1 MIDAMLTAR
10 GPLPYPH
17 FIIIGAPKCGTSW
30 LLAALGQHSSIIVV
44 PDEIEYFSS
53 YIRERPIEWYL
64 DQFDQQVKA
73 LAASKAPDHLLGEK
87 SAHYSVMSREAIQTV
102 RNLLPNVRLILMM
115 RDPVSRHW
123 AHTKRYFSKARIAE
137 REGGDVQSVPRDR
150 LYDFMTRSRNL
161 GEYSAMIH
169 HWTTIYP
176 AEQLLLVA
184 QEHALSSPRATFDAV
199 LAHLG
204 LPTTYDPASIPLLL
218 RQRNRG
224 PSVEMPAE
232 VGAFL
237 QSMFAAER
245 QRFRA
250 VFDEAGVVNAAN
262 VPADLRQPMARAP
275 EPPRPDKPFAGKT
288 VLFTG
293 DFENIPRS
301 EAEALVRRLGGR
313 TTGKIGESG
322 EGIDL
327 VVAGAAPGAK
337 YAKARAL
344 GIPVMNEAEFL
355 NHARA
360 GV

>member
-1 MIDAMLTAR
+1 MIDAMLSAR

-30 LLAALGQHSSIIVV
+30 LQGALGQHANIIVV

-53 YIRERPIEWYL
+53 YIREQPIEWYL

-73 LAASKAPDHLLGEK
+73 FAARKAREYLLGEK
-87 SAHYSVMSREAIQTV
+87 SAHYCVMSPDGIQTM
-102 RNLLPNVRLILMM
+102 RDALPNVRLVLMM
-115 RDPVSRHW
+115 REPVSRHW

-137 REGGDVQSVPRDR
+137 REGGDVLSVPRER
-150 LYDFMTRSRNL
+150 LYDFMSRSRNL

-184 QEHALSSPRATFDAV
+184 QEHALSSPRPTFDAV
-199 LAHLG
+199 LTHIG

-224 PSVEMPAE
+224 PSVDMPAE
-232 VGAFL
+232 VGEFL
-237 QSMFAAER
+237 ESLFAAER
-245 QRFRA
+245 KRFHDI
-250 VFDEAGVVNAAN
+250 FGESGVINAAR
-262 VPADLRQPMARAP
+262 VPADRCQPIAQSP
-275 EPPRPDKPFAGKT
+275 EPRRPDKPFAGKT

-293 DFENIPRS
+293 SFETIPLRD
-301 EAEALVRRLGGR
+301 AEALVRKLGGR
-313 TTGKIGESG
+313 TAAKLGHAGD
-322 EGIDL
+322 GIDL

-337 YAKARAL
+337 YDKARAL
-344 GIPVMNEAEFL
+344 GIPTMNEAEFL
-355 NHARA
+355 ERARA
-360 GV
+360 GA